1 MSCLQPRINII
12 QVLLENFT
20 ACRPQ
25 FSHHFIPPLLL
36 LPPSHS
42 RTSCTDGTELL
53 SSEPADC
60 LQDLCLPAP
69 HSRLA
74 VNQLCLYRNLKWLH
88 PLSSL
93 WQKGLSGNKQN
104 QNKTWLKIHI
114 DDDPHQTHRKPH
126 LEDEMLWANKKC
138 CNTPVSVQEGSR
150 GVSKSDQQGKKK
162 EMSCTLDLHCA
173 TAVFPRVY
181 GFRAMLSLLLFV
193 FWFSHLAFH
202 LPSTLKCQRI
212 CSVKTN

>member
-42 RTSCTDGTELL
+42 RTSYTDGTELL
-53 SSEPADC
+53 SSEPADR

-126 LEDEMLWANKKC
+126 LADEMLWANKKC

-150 GVSKSDQQGKKK
+150 GVSKSDQQGEKKK
-162 EMSCTLDLHCA
+162 CHALWIFIAQLLFFLEFMGLEQCFHFYFSCFDSAILRFIC
-173 TAVFPRVY
+173 
-181 GFRAMLSLLLFV
+181 LLL
-193 FWFSHLAFH
+193 
-202 LPSTLKCQRI
+202 
-212 CSVKTN
+212 